1 MTEISVAEDTEN
13 ATIEYGK
20 KDGRWNYQRATGN
33 CSGNGFQTGR
43 SVIWTI
49 SSVSM
54 PNFWPRLQP
63 SERFWTLN
71 KRIQE
76 DRRRPGVQ
84 IELRKQSAVFELAR
98 LIADGA
104 VSLDELDGFSEELQN
119 MVRILCKRIE
129 LEEQRDQ

>member
-1 MTEISVAEDTEN
+1 MELSKSDWKLFRERLPNWQERYMDNLIR
-13 ATIEYGK
+13 EYAK
-20 KDGRWNYQRATGN
+20 FLADD
-33 CSGNGFQTGR
+33 
-43 SVIWTI
+43 
-49 SSVSM
+49 
-54 PNFWPRLQP
+54 RLQP
-63 SERFWTLN
+63 SERFWALN

>member
-1 MTEISVAEDTEN
+1 MELSKSDWKLFWERLPNWQERYMDNLIR
-13 ATIEYGK
+13 EYAK
-20 KDGRWNYQRATGN
+20 FLADD
-33 CSGNGFQTGR
+33 
-43 SVIWTI
+43 
-49 SSVSM
+49 
-54 PNFWPRLQP
+54 RLQP

>member
-1 MTEISVAEDTEN
+1 MELSENDWKLFRERLSGWQERYMDRLTREYAEFLTD
-13 ATIEYGK
+13 
-20 KDGRWNYQRATGN
+20 D
-33 CSGNGFQTGR
+33 S
-43 SVIWTI
+43 
-49 SSVSM
+49 
-54 PNFWPRLQP
+54 LHP

-84 IELRKQSAVFELAR
+84 LELRKQNVVLELAR

-119 MVRILCKRIE
+119 MVRVLYKRIE
-129 LEEQRDQ
+129 LEERQDQ

>member
-1 MTEISVAEDTEN
+1 MDNLTC
-13 ATIEYGK
+13 EYAK
-20 KDGRWNYQRATGN
+20 LLTDDSLR
-33 CSGNGFQTGR
+33 
-43 SVIWTI
+43 
-49 SSVSM
+49 
-54 PNFWPRLQP
+54 P

-84 IELRKQSAVFELAR
+84 LELRKQNVVLELAR

-119 MVRILCKRIE
+119 MVRVLYKRIE
-129 LEEQRDQ
+129 LEEQQDQ

>member
-1 MTEISVAEDTEN
+1 MELSKCDWNLFWERLPNWQERYMDNLIR
-13 ATIEYGK
+13 EYAK
-20 KDGRWNYQRATGN
+20 FLADD
-33 CSGNGFQTGR
+33 
-43 SVIWTI
+43 
-49 SSVSM
+49 
-54 PNFWPRLQP
+54 RLQP

-76 DRRRPGVQ
+76 DRRRPDVQ

>member
-1 MTEISVAEDTEN
+1 MDNLIR
-13 ATIEYGK
+13 EYAK
-20 KDGRWNYQRATGN
+20 FLADD
-33 CSGNGFQTGR
+33 
-43 SVIWTI
+43 
-49 SSVSM
+49 
-54 PNFWPRLQP
+54 RLQP

-71 KRIQE
+71 NRIQE